1 MWLVIPLKK
10 WKVIVNYF
18 FEGKEKQS
26 IVLNISTKNSEDIY
40 EKVDEKIKRQI
51 GNVKY
56 VVTNIYEC

>member
-1 MWLVIPLKK
+1 VIPLKK